1 MTYRDTTGVDVPSI
15 KKLLKV
21 NDTETL
27 IGLRNQNILTF
38 FWELGLR
45 RCEVIRLNIGD
56 IDLKQKRLSI
66 MGKGRNQSQFMSLSD
81 KAINLLSQWL
91 KSSGNRD
98 KNEPLFIALDRSS
111 YGNRIGSTTVWK
123 IVKEAGEMANL
134 DKPLS
139 PHKIRHSTI
148 TALLDATNGDYRRVQ
163 KLSRHKNIQTLTVYD
178 DNRRDDQGALTQLLS
193 EV

>member
-1 MTYRDTTGVDVPSI
+1 
-15 KKLLKV
+15 
-21 NDTETL
+21 
-27 IGLRNQNILTF
+27 
-38 FWELGLR
+38 
-45 RCEVIRLNIGD
+45 
-56 IDLKQKRLSI
+56 
-66 MGKGRNQSQFMSLSD
+66 MGKGRQQSELMSLSS
-81 KAINLLSQWL
+81 KAVELLAKWRER
-91 KSSGNRD
+91 SGNRSQD
-98 KNEPLFIALDRSS
+98 EPLFIALDRSS
-111 YGNRIGSTTVWK
+111 YGQRIGATTVWK